1 MEKSHSLI
9 NDLSKT
15 LPFEMPVI
23 LRPVWNACY
32 FAARLECKIY
42 FAARLE
48 YKINFAARLEYKIY
62 FAARLE
68 CKINFALICF
78 RSTHFLLRKNNHES
92 NTR

>member
-48 YKINFAARLEYKIY
+48 CKIY

-68 CKINFALICF
+68 CKIYFAARLECKIYF
-78 RSTHFLLRKNNHES
+78 AAR
-92 NTR
+92 